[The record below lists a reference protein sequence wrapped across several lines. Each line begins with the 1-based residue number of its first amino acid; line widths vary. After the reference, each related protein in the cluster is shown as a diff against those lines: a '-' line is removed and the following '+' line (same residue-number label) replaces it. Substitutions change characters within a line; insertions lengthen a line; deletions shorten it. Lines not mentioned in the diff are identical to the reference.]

1 MILIFY
7 LLVRQKIYINAEGI
21 NKTAVA
27 IFYFAVAINETAE
40 GINKTAVAIF
50 YFAVATNETPE
61 HINKTAVTTNATAI
75 IINSFAWQDY

>member
-7 LLVRQKIYINAEGI
+7 LLVRQKIYIN
-21 NKTAVA
+21 
-27 IFYFAVAINETAE
+27 AE